1 MWSDDFAAPPM
12 APLSHIVITVS
23 SVAQNQMCRFELSHI
38 CEGKEDEKKNLLLHE
53 LIFPPH
59 L

>member
-23 SVAQNQMCRFELSHI
+23 YVAQNQMCRFELSHI
-38 CEGKEDEKKNLLLHE
+38 CEGKEDEKKKICFYMN
-53 LIFPPH
+53 
-59 L
+59 